1 MKQIMHTAPGPV
13 LDEKGRPYP
22 GYSTKSILTYDRNAI
37 KAPPYRIKEWD
48 FYQISNEELC
58 LQFTIG
64 HTSYVGQ
71 VSIMLFN
78 FATGEKI
85 LYKERLIPLPFGKMG
100 MNSNAENDSVLK
112 YDKGGMYME
121 FITKDGVRTLKC
133 RCDEVESEIVLNT
146 TMPHSLVI
154 NIPFDE
160 KPTQFYYN
168 HKINCMTA
176 KGFVRNGDREY
187 VFDAADS
194 YGILDWGRGV
204 WPFSNEW
211 YWSNGAGQVNGQMF
225 GFNLGCGFGNPS
237 KATEN
242 IIFYK
247 GECHK
252 LGHVTFDMD
261 RSDWMS
267 PWTIRDDEGRLELTL
282 YPTYDRTTTAK
293 VLWIDNCTHQM
304 FGEFRGWVVLDD
316 GTRLDIEKV
325 YSFAELAV
333 NNW

>member
-1 MKQIMHTAPGPV
+1 MKQIMHTTPGPV
-13 LDEKGRPYP
+13 LDKKGHPYP

-64 HTSYVGQ
+64 HTSYIGQ
-71 VSIMLFN
+71 VSVMLFN

-100 MNSNAENDSVLK
+100 MNSNAEKDSVIK

-133 RCDEVESEIVLNT
+133 RCDEVETEIVLKT

-176 KGFVRNGDREY
+176 EGFVKNGDKEY
-187 VFDAADS
+187 KFNPADS

-211 YWSNGAGQVNGQMF
+211 YWSNGAGQVNGEMF

-261 RSDWMS
+261 RNDWMA

-304 FGEFRGWVVLDD
+304 FGEFKGWVILDD
-316 GTRLDIEKV
+316 GTKLDVEKV